1 MEPALFTKMPGLPM
15 DVLAYCCKVE
25 RRLLIKP
32 SLSAPPETVLVN
44 TSFTLSGSLSRALR
58 RASSSRL
65 MVVSRSS

>member
-32 SLSAPPETVLVN
+32 SLSAPPETNYLV
-44 TSFTLSGSLSRALR
+44 TEYGDPITFGGVRILVG
-58 RASSSRL
+58 
-65 MVVSRSS
+65 